1 MEKTKTRKTSSST
14 DRATAYAKSVD
25 SGKIIAGPDVRS
37 ACMRHLRDLKDG
49 HKRGLVWDTD
59 QAAHKIEFFETVL
72 KLNGG
77 EFEGK
82 PFILKEWQAFI
93 VGSIHGWR
101 RKDGT
106 RRFRTAYIETGKGSG
121 KSPLAAGLG
130 LDMLTADGEARAEV
144 YAAAVKQDQAKVLFR
159 DAVAMVQLSPALS
172 KRLDMSGGSDP
183 DNIAFI
189 PKGSFFRPISSE
201 RQGRGQSGPRP
212 HCALLDEIHEH
223 PTNAIVEFMAA
234 GVKHR
239 RQPLI
244 LMITN
249 SGSDRKTVC
258 WDYHQYGS
266 QVCSGDKEND
276 AFFAYICGLDK
287 DDDPF
292 KDEDC
297 WPKANPSL
305 PEIPGYD
312 YIRGQ
317 VKAARGMPSKE
328 TLVRRLNFCEWTD
341 AADAWLTKDVWFPL
355 QRKLDLSEYESMECY
370 GGLDLSISNDLTAL
384 VLAFPVGHRKWDI
397 FSWFWMPGDKLMAL
411 QDKDGMAPYY
421 QQWRDEGYLQAPS
434 GKTIDY
440 EHAAHLIAD
449 ICARFDVR
457 GIAYDRAKIEL
468 LQKELDEVGCDAPL
482 IDHGQGFY
490 KAQKT
495 GLWMP
500 GSIEELEGAI
510 FDNRLQVNE
519 NPVLSWCVASSVCQQ
534 SNINPT
540 DRYFSKKKATG
551 RIDGAVA
558 MAMAVG
564 IAADGG
570 PPVVSSPWDDPNFSL
585 AELGAY

>member
-1 MEKTKTRKTSSST
+1 MRNRETQTTSSSN
-14 DRATAYAKSVD
+14 DRATAYAEAVVA
-25 SGKIIAGPDVRS
+25 GFVVAGPDVRN
-37 ACMRHLRDLKDG
+37 ACQRHLRDLDHG
-49 HKRGLVWDTD
+49 HKRGLRWDA
-59 QAAHKIEFFETVL
+59 QKAADKIEFFEHIL

-82 PFILKEWQAFI
+82 PFLLKEWQAFI

-101 RKDGT
+101 RSNGT

-121 KSPLAAGLG
+121 KSPLAAGFG
-130 LDMLTADGEARAEV
+130 LDMLTADGESRAEV

-172 KRLDMSGGSDP
+172 KRLELTGGSDT
-183 DNIAFI
+183 DNIAYSE
-189 PKGSFFRPISSE
+189 KNSFFRPISSE

-223 PTNAIVEFMAA
+223 PTNATVEFMAA

-258 WDYHQYGS
+258 WEYHQYGS

-276 AFFAYICGLDK
+276 SFFAYICGLDK

-292 KDEDC
+292 KSEEC
-297 WPKANPSL
+297 WVKANPSL

-312 YIRGQ
+312 YIREQ
-317 VKAARGMPSKE
+317 VKSARGLPSKE

-341 AADAWLTKDVWFPL
+341 AADAWLAKDAWYPL
-355 QRKLDLSEYESMECY
+355 QHKLDLSEYSGMECY
-370 GGLDLSISNDLTAL
+370 GGLDLSISNDLTAF
-384 VLAFPVGHRKWDI
+384 VLAFPMKHRAWDV
-397 FSWFWMPGDKLMAL
+397 FSWFWMPGDKLIEL
-411 QDKDGMAPYY
+411 QDRDGMAPHY
-421 QQWRDEGYLQAPS
+421 QTWAKQGFLQAPS

-440 EHAAHLIAD
+440 EHAASLISD
-449 ICARFDVR
+449 VCARFKVM

-468 LQKELDEVGCDAPL
+468 LRKELDEIGCDAPL
-482 IDHGQGFY
+482 VEHGQGFY
-490 KAQKT
+490 KAQQT

-500 GSIEELEGAI
+500 GSIEEVETAI
-510 FDNRLQVNE
+510 HDGRLRVNE
-519 NPVLSWCVASSVCQQ
+519 NPVLSWCVASTVCQP

-540 DRYFSKKKATG
+540 DRYFAKRKASG

-558 MAMAVG
+558 MAMAIGLAANVPKKPAPTYQMIFVG
-564 IAADGG
+564 
-570 PPVVSSPWDDPNFSL
+570 
-585 AELGAY
+585 